1 MFLSLP
7 GSPRHS
13 ATPNFF
19 QQQALNQGF
28 SSLRN
33 RLPLRMLGNLP
44 TAIPAFVVLLAVTGT
59 AVFVDGVGA
68 AGGALQ

>member
-1 MFLSLP
+1 
-7 GSPRHS
+7 
-13 ATPNFF
+13 
-19 QQQALNQGF
+19 
-28 SSLRN
+28 
-33 RLPLRMLGNLP
+33 MLGKLP